1 MDTNSNIS
9 STNGATGNG
18 ASASILEATVP
29 PTAPAPQVTV
39 LTRLIRAAIGFA
51 SRETDAKFIVSS
63 GRILTSMTGNA
74 AFPAPDPSLAT
85 LIAARNVYLAAVS
98 KAIDSR
104 VARTERQQARQAYAV
119 LLRKLAH
126 YVEDV
131 SAGNRAV
138 LLSSGFLAQRSKA
151 PVGPLAVP
159 TNLRFVRGKVSG
171 QAIARCGRADQANA
185 YQWRMAPAATPTAW
199 LPVITTFSAHNVFDG
214 LAPLTTYVVQVC
226 AVGTAGASDWS
237 ESAVVTML

>member
-1 MDTNSNIS
+1 MENNNSNTS
-9 STNGATGNG
+9 STNGAIGNG
-18 ASASILEATVP
+18 ASASILEATTPSPV
-29 PTAPAPQVTV
+29 QVAV
-39 LTRLIRAAIGFA
+39 LTFLVRAAIGFIK
-51 SRETDAKFIVSS
+51 RETDAKFIVSS